1 MYTKSSEIGAIGER
15 KVAEYLKSKGCII
28 IKRNW
33 KDRYGEVDIIAQDDK
48 NIIFVEVKT
57 RSFKSLVS
65 GNEAI
70 DIGKMKRIR
79 NEAVMFTKRLNTDLE
94 PRIDTAEVTYY
105 KKDDG
110 TTGWKLNYIK
120 SAF

>member
-1 MYTKSSEIGAIGER
+1 MYTNSNEIGAIGER

-33 KDRYGEVDIIAQDDK
+33 KDRYGEVDIIAQDSK

-57 RSFKSLVS
+57 RSEDALFA

-70 DIGKMKRIR
+70 DVGKRKRIR
-79 NEAVMFTKRLNTDLE
+79 NASLMFVKRLNTDLE

>member
-57 RSFKSLVS
+57 RSFNALVS

-79 NEAVMFTKRLNTDLE
+79 NEAVMFVKRLNTDLE

>member
-1 MYTKSSEIGAIGER
+1 MYTKSNEIGAIGER

-33 KDRYGEVDIIAQDDK
+33 KDRYGEVDRIAQDSK

-57 RSFKSLVS
+57 RSEDALFA

-70 DIGKMKRIR
+70 DVGKRKRIR
-79 NEAVMFTKRLNTDLE
+79 NASLMFVKRLNTDLE